1 MHHLCSSLPFKCY
14 RFKCLQRCGEM
25 LLSIYVESIKTR
37 LAVIVAELY
46 LSSTYANYN
55 FTVLFL

>member
-37 LAVIVAELY
+37 LAVVVAELY
-46 LSSTYANYN
+46 LSSTYANY
-55 FTVLFL
+55 F

>member
-1 MHHLCSSLPFKCY
+1 
-14 RFKCLQRCGEM
+14 M
-25 LLSIYVESIKTR
+25 LLSIYIESIITR
-37 LAVIVAELY
+37 LAVVVAELY